1 MTYYNIFF
9 NNMRRNFKNY
19 YIYLMSTIFSVVV
32 YYLFAS
38 IKYNPQVTG
47 VVGGN
52 ANISG
57 LFGFTGGIV
66 LLFAMIFYWVFQF
79 VFLFE
84 SVRKRL
90 PYTHLW
96 E

>member
-1 MTYYNIFF
+1 
-9 NNMRRNFKNY
+9 
-19 YIYLMSTIFSVVV
+19 MSTIFSVVV

-66 LLFAMIFYWVFQF
+66 LLFAMIFFIGYSNSF
-79 VFLFE
+79 FLFE